1 MCRVVLNSKLL
12 PKVDSDAAGRQ
23 DHSFE
28 YSLKQLAVYRPF
40 SETIRKP
47 HW

>member
-28 YSLKQLAVYRPF
+28 YTV
-40 SETIRKP
+40 
-47 HW
+47 